1 MKDHKKPQTWTD
13 SLDKRTKQKKIDMR
27 FGTWNVRSTYR
38 AGLLR
43 VVGEEISN
51 YKLDLVRVEEVR

>member
-1 MKDHKKPQTWTD
+1 VEETASRYGKM
-13 SLDKRTKQKKIDMR
+13 DMT

-43 VVGEEISN
+43 TVAEEILK
-51 YKLDLVRVEEVR
+51 YKLDLVGVQEVAGVISSF